1 MRFRRLTLE
10 ELTLLEKDF
19 VYFLAYNSIQ
29 ATDWEALK
37 ASQSPR
43 VDELIL
49 EFSDF
54 VIEKSLKS
62 IKTIESKTNDSW
74 IIASVTEGQ
83 IKLLTIFSN
92 NTSIVDFTNASHTL
106 QVINDPHELPEGI
119 VTVSKRDKEYSMNRE
134 DEVYSLL
141 KSGFSI
147 TDSIVFD
154 YFNRLIP

>member
-19 VYFLAYNSIQ
+19 VYFLAYNSIT
-29 ATDWEALK
+29 ASDWEAMK
-37 ASQSPR
+37 AAQD
-43 VDELIL
+43 VKVEELIL

-74 IIASVTEGQ
+74 IIASVKEEQ
-83 IKLLTIFSN
+83 INLLSIFSN
-92 NTSIVDFTNASHTL
+92 NKEVVDFTNSSHVL
-106 QVINDPHELPEGI
+106 QVINDPHELPAGI
-119 VTVSKRDKEYSMNRE
+119 VTVSKRDKAYSMNRE

-147 TDSIVFD
+147 TDSLVFD